1 MNDFYAI
8 TLDIGTNSV
17 GYAVIDK
24 NYNIIKIKGQ
34 KAWGVRLFDEAGS
47 AEGRRMKR
55 ASRRRL
61 DRRKLKLGW
70 LQEIFKSEIDKVD
83 DKFLTRMK
91 YSSLFVEDKQALGK
105 IGEKD
110 SLFNCKIN
118 GKRFTDKE
126 FYKRYPTIYH
136 LRK

>member
-105 IGEKD
+105 IGEKTHF
-110 SLFNCKIN
+110 LTAK
-118 GKRFTDKE
+118 
-126 FYKRYPTIYH
+126 
-136 LRK
+136 